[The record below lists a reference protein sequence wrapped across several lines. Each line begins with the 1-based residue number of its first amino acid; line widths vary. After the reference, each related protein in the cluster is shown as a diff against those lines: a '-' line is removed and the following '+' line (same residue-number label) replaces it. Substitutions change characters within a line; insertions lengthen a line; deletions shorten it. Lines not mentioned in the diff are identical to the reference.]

1 MPRRLSGSLSALAI
15 WLLLGALD
23 GQAQQPS
30 AAAPAGPRAD
40 APAEVTRAC
49 PTVRDYAA
57 FYACALERIKTFKTS
72 RRTRDGRPDLNGMW
86 SATRI
91 AQDIEDVTAGQYGA
105 GGAMKSLIVDPPD
118 GRIPYQP
125 WAQQPRK
132 DGEARWVS
140 PTALCL
146 PVGAVRWAYS
156 PVSVTGHRIIQQPRE
171 IIFSMERLHTYRIIP
186 LDNTRRLASHV
197 KLWQGESRGRWDGE
211 TLVIETTNL
220 TDKVWFDHI
229 GTFMS
234 DEIRMEERVSFVD
247 QDTLLYEAT
256 YTDPKV
262 FTQPWKIAKALLRAP
277 AKGMD
282 AMDLEDTT
290 VEGCD
295 ETIEHLFGAG
305 QRPFT
310 GLGLVLPK

>member
-1 MPRRLSGSLSALAI
+1 MARFLGSIVVLAT
-15 WLLLGALD
+15 WTLFFTLHGE
-23 GQAQQPS
+23 AQQPRPMPGAAAG
-30 AAAPAGPRAD
+30 AAAPAEPK
-40 APAEVTRAC
+40 RAC
-49 PTVRDYAA
+49 PTIRDYAT
-57 FYACALERIKTFKTS
+57 FYKCAIERIKVFKTTS
-72 RRTRDGRPDLNGMW
+72 RTSDGKPNLNGLW

-91 AQDIEDVTAGQYGA
+91 AQDIEEVRAGQYGA
-105 GGAMKSLIVDPPD
+105 GGAMKSLIVDPAD
-118 GRIPYQP
+118 GKIPYQP
-125 WAQQPRK
+125 WAQQPRR
-132 DGEARWVS
+132 DGEKKWVS

-146 PVGAVRWAYS
+146 PVGAVRWSYS

-186 LDNTRRLASHV
+186 LDNRRRLDSHV
-197 KLWQGESRGRWDGE
+197 KLWQGESRGHWEGE
-211 TLVIETTNL
+211 TLVINTTNL

-234 DEIRMEERVSFVD
+234 NEITMEERITYVD
-247 QDTLLYEAT
+247 PDTLLYVAT

-282 AMDLEDTT
+282 AVDLEDTT
-290 VEGCD
+290 IEGCD
-295 ETIEHLFGAG
+295 ETIEHMFGAG

-310 GLGLVLPK
+310 GLDLVLPK

>member
-1 MPRRLSGSLSALAI
+1 MSRRFAGVLFALSI
-15 WLLLGALD
+15 WLLSGALD

-30 AAAPAGPRAD
+30 MAAPAAPRAA

-57 FYACALERIKTFKTS
+57 FYACALERIKVFKTA
-72 RRTRDGRPDLNGMW
+72 RRTRDGKPDLGGIW

-91 AQDIEDVTAGQYGA
+91 AQDIEEVKAGQYGA
-105 GGAMKSLIVDPPD
+105 MGAMKSLIVEPAD
-118 GRIPYQP
+118 GKIPYQA
-125 WAQQPRK
+125 WAQKPRRE
-132 DGEARWVS
+132 GEVKWMS

-146 PVGAVRWAYS
+146 PVGAVRWSYS

-171 IIFSMERLHTYRIIP
+171 IIFSMERLHTYRVIS
-186 LDNTRRLASHV
+186 LDSTRRLAPHV
-197 KLWQGESRGRWDGE
+197 KLWQGESRGRWEGE

-220 TDKVWFDHI
+220 NDKVWFDHI

-234 DEIRMEERVSFVD
+234 DEIRMEERLTFVD
-247 QDTLLYEAT
+247 ENTLLYVAT

-262 FTQPWKIAKALLRAP
+262 FTQPWKIAKPLLRAP
-277 AKGMD
+277 AQGMD
-282 AMDLEDTT
+282 ALDLEDTT
-290 VEGCD
+290 IEGCD
-295 ETIEHLFGAG
+295 ETVEHLFGAG

>member
-1 MPRRLSGSLSALAI
+1 MPRHFSGSLFALAI

-30 AAAPAGPRAD
+30 MAPPAGQGGSAPAQ
-40 APAEVTRAC
+40 VTRAC
-49 PTVRDYAA
+49 PMLRDFPA
-57 FYACALERIKTFKTS
+57 FYACAMERIKTFKTT
-72 RRTRDGRPDLNGMW
+72 RRARDGKPDLNGQW

-91 AQDIEDVTAGQYGA
+91 AQDIEEVKAGQYGA
-105 GGAMKSLIVDPPD
+105 MGTMRTLIVDPPD
-118 GRIPYQP
+118 GKIPYQP
-125 WAQQPRK
+125 WAQQPRRE
-132 DGEARWVS
+132 GEVRWVS

-146 PVGAVRWAYS
+146 PVGAVRWSYS

-171 IIFSMERLHTYRIIP
+171 ILFSMERLHTYRIIG
-186 LDNTRRLASHV
+186 LDNTRRLASNI
-197 KLWQGESRGRWDGE
+197 KLWQGESRGHWEGE

-220 TDKVWFDHI
+220 NDKVWFDHI

-234 DEIRMEERVSFVD
+234 DEIKMEERLTYVD
-247 QDTLLYEAT
+247 PDTLLYVAT

-262 FTQPWKIAKALLRAP
+262 FTQPWKIAKALLRGP
-277 AKGMD
+277 TTGMD
-282 AMDLEDTT
+282 TQDLEDTT

-295 ETIEHLFGAG
+295 ETIAHLFGAG

>member
-1 MPRRLSGSLSALAI
+1 MPRRLSGFLSALAI

-23 GQAQQPS
+23 GRAQQPPPT
-30 AAAPAGPRAD
+30 APAGAQAS

-49 PTVRDYAA
+49 PTIRDYAA
-57 FYACALERIKTFKTS
+57 FYKCALERIKVFRTT
-72 RRTRDGRPDLNGMW
+72 RRTRDGKPDLNGIW

-91 AQDIEDVTAGQYGA
+91 AQDIEDVKAGQYGA
-105 GGAMKSLIVDPPD
+105 GGAMKSLIVDPAD
-118 GRIPYQP
+118 GRIPYQA
-125 WAQQPRK
+125 WARQPRK
-132 DGEARWVS
+132 DGETRWVS

-156 PVSVTGHRIIQQPRE
+156 PVSVTGHRIIQQPSE
-171 IIFSMERLHTYRIIP
+171 IIFSMERLHTYRVIS
-186 LDNTRRLASHV
+186 LNNTRRLAPHV
-197 KLWQGESRGRWDGE
+197 KLWQGESRARWDGD

-234 DEIRMEERVSFVD
+234 DEIRMEERLSFVD
-247 QDTLLYEAT
+247 QNTLLYVAT

-262 FTQPWKIAKALLRAP
+262 FTQPWTIAKPLLRAP

-282 AMDLEDTT
+282 AVDLEDTT

-310 GLGLVLPK
+310 GLDLVLPK

>member
-15 WLLLGALD
+15 WLVLGALD

-30 AAAPAGPRAD
+30 MAAAGGRPQA

-49 PTVRDYAA
+49 PTVRDYAT
-57 FYACALERIKTFKTS
+57 FYKCALERIKVFKTS
-72 RRTRDGRPDLNGMW
+72 VRTRDGKPDLNGLW

-91 AQDIEDVTAGQYGA
+91 AQDIEEVRAGQYGA
-105 GGAMKSLIVDPPD
+105 MGAMKSLIVEPAD
-118 GRIPYQP
+118 GKIPYQA
-125 WAQQPRK
+125 WAQKPRRE
-132 DGEARWVS
+132 GEVKWMS
-140 PTALCL
+140 PTALCV
-146 PVGAVRWAYS
+146 PVGAVRWSYS

-171 IIFSMERLHTYRIIP
+171 IILSMERLHTYRIIP
-186 LDNTRRLASHV
+186 FDNSRRLASNI
-197 KLWQGESRGRWDGE
+197 KLWQGESRGRWEGD

-234 DEIRMEERVSFVD
+234 DAITMEERLSYVD
-247 QDTLLYEAT
+247 DNTLLYVAT

-262 FTQPWKIAKALLRAP
+262 FTQPWKIAKPLLRAP

-282 AMDLEDTT
+282 ALDLEDTT

-295 ETIEHLFGAG
+295 ETVEHLFGAG

-310 GLGLVLPK
+310 GLDLVLPK

>member
-1 MPRRLSGSLSALAI
+1 MPRRLSGALSALAI

-23 GQAQQPS
+23 GQAQQPPS
-30 AAAPAGPRAD
+30 ASPAGPPVGG
-40 APAEVTRAC
+40 PAAVARAC
-49 PTVRDYAA
+49 PTIRDYAT
-57 FYACALERIKTFKTS
+57 FYKCALERIKVFKTT
-72 RRTRDGRPDLNGMW
+72 RRTRDGRPDLNGIW

-91 AQDIEDVTAGQYGA
+91 AQDIEDVKAGQYGA
-105 GGAMKSLIVDPPD
+105 GGAMKSLIVDPVD
-118 GRIPYQP
+118 GRIPYQD
-125 WAQQPRK
+125 WARQPRK
-132 DGEARWVS
+132 DGETRWVS

-171 IIFSMERLHTYRIIP
+171 IIFSMERLHTYRVIS
-186 LDNTRRLASHV
+186 LDATRRLAPHIP
-197 KLWQGESRGRWDGE
+197 LWQGESRGRWDGE

-234 DEIRMEERVSFVD
+234 NEIRMEERLSFVD
-247 QDTLLYEAT
+247 QDTLLYVAT

-262 FTQPWKIAKALLRAP
+262 FTQPWKIAKPLLRAP

-282 AMDLEDTT
+282 ALDLEDTT

-310 GLGLVLPK
+310 GLELVLPK